1 MKQYMLIIA
10 FIMLITSLLG
20 CGMKKDHLSQG
31 SSTDFNDK
39 PGIEGYVVA
48 KEKGR
53 ILVVDPVPQDFSK
66 TGGVSEFYNAIWF
79 SNVLSDIKVGEKVQV
94 WFDEV
99 AESYPGQSKAKK
111 IKVLKNNTPT
121 GTDLTEAEAI
131 KKALDQVHKKST
143 SVEVKAVKNASYDLS
158 KDVWNIQI
166 KQGEETF
173 NIEVSDVID

>member
-1 MKQYMLIIA
+1 MLIIA
-10 FIMLITSLLG
+10 FIILLSLIG
-20 CGMKKDHLSQG
+20 CGTKKDHLSLG
-31 SSTDFNDK
+31 SSSDFNDK

-111 IKVLKNNTPT
+111 IKVLKNNTLS

-131 KKALDQVHKKST
+131 QKALDQVHKKST
-143 SVEVKAVKNASYDLS
+143 SVEVKAVKKVSYDPSTDL
-158 KDVWNIQI
+158 WRIQI